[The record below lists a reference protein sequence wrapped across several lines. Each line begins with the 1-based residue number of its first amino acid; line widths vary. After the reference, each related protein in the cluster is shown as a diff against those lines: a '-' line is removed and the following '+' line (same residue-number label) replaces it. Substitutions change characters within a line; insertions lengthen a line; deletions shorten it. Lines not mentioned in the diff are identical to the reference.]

1 MNARRDNK
9 HRRGGTRFSKD
20 GRTVFVTLRVDRRSY
35 EFARSWAAFHA
46 DADPDGTAEDQLEGY
61 LNTTLMTHM
70 DETDWNA
77 PPQIET
83 YYHGL
88 SEYGNPDDDLDDGI
102 PF

>member
-1 MNARRDNK
+1 MNAKQDNK
-9 HRRGGTRFSKD
+9 HRRKGTRFSKD

-35 EFARSWAAFHA
+35 EFARSWALHHA

-61 LNTTLMTHM
+61 LNTALLSHM

-77 PPQIET
+77 PPRIQA
-83 YYHGL
+83 YYRGL
-88 SEYGNPDDDLDDGI
+88 SDYEKSDHDLDDGI